1 MTELEFFENTAQLHV
16 QSVSW
21 REAATSMSLD
31 FGISQPS
38 EKPELLRR
46 RALLDKRF
54 SFSHLWS
61 EIESAVAH
69 ATSAAGAFF
78 SAAPKVIASVVENA
92 PQEITKAE
100 SAIAGVIATATS
112 ELAAVVTKV
121 PAPQKED
128 TSFHVS
134 NVSTVLLWYFG
145 SNKN

>member
-1 MTELEFFENTAQLHV
+1 VSGLEFFGQTVEFRV

-21 REAATSMSLD
+21 REAAISMSLD
-31 FGISQPS
+31 FEISQS
-38 EKPELLRR
+38 AEHPELLRR

-61 EIESAVAH
+61 EIESAIAH

-92 PQEITKAE
+92 PQEISKAE
-100 SAIAGVIATATS
+100 SAIAGVIATVTS
-112 ELAAVVTKV
+112 DIAAVVTKV

-128 TSFHVS
+128 TSFHIS
-134 NVSTVLLWYFG
+134 NVSTVLLW
-145 SNKN
+145 